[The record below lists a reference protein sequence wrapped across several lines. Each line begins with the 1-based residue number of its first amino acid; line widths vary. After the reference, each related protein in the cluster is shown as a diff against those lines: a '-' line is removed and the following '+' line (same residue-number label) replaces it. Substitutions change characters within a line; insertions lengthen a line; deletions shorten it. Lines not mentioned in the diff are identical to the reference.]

1 MSAAVSII
9 SNKKTVKKRAS
20 GQSQLGLIVFRFKK
34 NKLAVVGLLFL
45 LVLMLLVLS
54 APLYA
59 KYDDAIAQDIPHRFQ
74 LPSSEHI
81 FGTDAFGRDLW
92 TRIVYGGRIS
102 LFAGLATISIA
113 LFFGITLGGIAGYF
127 GGKVDTVIM
136 RFVDIFMA
144 IPSLLLSLAVCT
156 ALGEGTFN
164 LIIALMLT
172 NIPGFARI
180 VRASILTLRG
190 QEFVEAA
197 KCCGTSNFRIIVKHI
212 LPNGIGPV
220 IVTATLG
227 LGSAILNIAALGF
240 LGIGV
245 SPPTPEWGTILADN
259 RSYIRYYPYL
269 GIIPGIAIALSV
281 MCVNFVGD
289 GLRDALDPRMKK

>member
-1 MSAAVSII
+1 MKKKPMSEHAKA
-9 SNKKTVKKRAS
+9 KTKTA
-20 GQSQLGLIVFRFKK
+20 GQSQFGLIVFRFRK
-34 NKLAVVGLLFL
+34 NKLAIVGLLIL
-45 LVLMLLVLS
+45 LVLMVLVVS

-59 KYDDAIAQDIPHRFQ
+59 DYQNAVAQDIPNRFQ
-74 LPSSEHI
+74 PPSSAHI
-81 FGTDAFGRDLW
+81 FGTDTYGRDLF
-92 TRIVYGGRIS
+92 TRIVFGGRIS
-102 LFAGLATISIA
+102 LFAGLGTILLA
-113 LFFGITLGGIAGYF
+113 LVFGVALGGVAGYF
-127 GGKVDTVIM
+127 GGRLDTLIM

-164 LIIALMLT
+164 MIIALMLT
-172 NIPGFARI
+172 NVPTFARI

-197 KCCGTSNFRIIVKHI
+197 RCYGASHFRIIVKHI

-227 LGSAILNIAALGF
+227 LGSAILNLAALGF

>member
-1 MSAAVSII
+1 MESQ
-9 SNKKTVKKRAS
+9 KRKITS
-20 GQSQLGLIVFRFKK
+20 QSQLGLIIFRFKK
-34 NKLAVVGLLFL
+34 NKLAIVGLIVLFI
-45 LVLMLLVLS
+45 LMLIVLT

-59 KYDDAIAQDIPHRFQ
+59 DYHNAIKQDIPNRFKA
-74 LPSSEHI
+74 PGRDFP
-81 FGTDAFGRDLW
+81 FGTDAYGRDLF

-102 LFAGLATISIA
+102 LFAGLATIIFA
-113 LFFGITLGGIAGYF
+113 LLFGTALGGMAGYF
-127 GGKVDTVIM
+127 GGRVDTIIM
-136 RFVDIFMA
+136 RIVDIFMA

-156 ALGEGTFN
+156 ALGEGTIN
-164 LIIALMLT
+164 MIAALMLT
-172 NIPGFARI
+172 NIPTFARI
-180 VRASILTLRG
+180 VRSSILTLRT

-197 KCCGTSNFRIIVKHI
+197 RCCGTSHFRILVKHI

-220 IVTATLG
+220 VVTATLG

-245 SPPTPEWGTILADN
+245 SSPTPEWGTILADN

-269 GIIPGIAIALSV
+269 GIIPGLAIGLSV
-281 MCVNFVGD
+281 MCVNFIGD